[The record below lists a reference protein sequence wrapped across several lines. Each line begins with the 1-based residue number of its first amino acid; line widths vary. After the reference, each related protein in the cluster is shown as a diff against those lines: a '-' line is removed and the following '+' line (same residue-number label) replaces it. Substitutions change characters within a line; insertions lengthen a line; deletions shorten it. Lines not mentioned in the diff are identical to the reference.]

1 MRWTSPVKEELVDR
15 KLKRRLA
22 IGGAVLVAVGA
33 GGGAYAIAAGSNNEH
48 DAYLN
53 DVAGRL
59 HVSRD
64 QLDSALKGAFED
76 RLDAA
81 VKAGKLTQAEADAIK
96 KKVEQA
102 GGAPLAGGPFLG
114 KGPVGGPGP
123 GVGFGFGFAFGKVGA
138 AADDVAKYLG
148 LTTDQLKQRIES
160 GKSLADIAGDQKKSV
175 DGLKQAIKDAAKKQ
189 LDSLVASKKITQEQE
204 NNALSKLD
212 ANIDNLVNLKPP
224 NGKFHPRF
232 KRGPERPA
240 APGGFF
246 F

>member
-1 MRWTSPVKEELVDR
+1 MDR

-33 GGGAYAIAAGSNNEH
+33 GGGAYAIAAGSNDEH

-53 DVAGRL
+53 DVASRL

-64 QLDSALKGAFED
+64 QLNSALKGAFED

-96 KKVEQA
+96 KKVEQG

-114 KGPVGGPGP
+114 KGPPVGGPGP
-123 GVGFGFGFAFGKVGA
+123 GFGFGFAFGKVGA

-148 LTTDQLKQRIES
+148 LTTAQLRQKIES
-160 GKSLADIAGDQKKSV
+160 GKSLAEIAGDQKKSV

-212 ANIDNLVNLKPP
+212 ASIDDLVNLKPP

-232 KRGPERPA
+232 KRGLERPA